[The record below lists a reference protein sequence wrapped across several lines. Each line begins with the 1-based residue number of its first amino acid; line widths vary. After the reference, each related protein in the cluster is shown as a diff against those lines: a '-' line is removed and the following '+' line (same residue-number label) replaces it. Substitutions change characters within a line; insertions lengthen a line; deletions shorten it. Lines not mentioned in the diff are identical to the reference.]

1 MAFSFRQAI
10 ITEFS
15 FTTSYKIIKQ
25 SPSIITRQVSRLTWF
40 VNSLSKLLL
49 CVFSFASNQN
59 KIYNCTCGRVSPHS
73 IVQKKAQNRDNNLS
87 ITVNQKSNELH
98 VADVGTTGRHL
109 LSPLTHVASRISI
122 VSLK

>member
-59 KIYNCTCGRVSPHS
+59 KIYNSTCGRVSPHS